1 VLDRQA
7 NRRRGRAA
15 GRPITMRDIANATG
29 LSQSTVSRVL
39 SGAVSPVTI
48 GEQTRARVT
57 EVARKLGYSP
67 NPLARGLRGA
77 GTMLLGVIVR
87 EITDLFMAGA
97 VEAISVEAARH
108 DYNIVLG
115 HAHSRADE
123 AIALHA
129 VLETRHCDAL
139 LLLGDMS
146 DQPRLIE
153 DLREAQVPVVALW
166 QGSAL
171 DGIRTVNV
179 DNRAGVEA
187 ALDHLIALGHRRI
200 GLIAGGR
207 LGDIRQR
214 RSAFLDHM
222 QAALGD
228 TPLAVVADVE
238 PNDPEAGARGLDML
252 MDVAEPP
259 SAVMM
264 TTDAVAIGALHA
276 AHARGLRVPDDVSIV
291 GFDDIFLS
299 RFTIPP
305 LTTVHMPTAEM
316 AAAAVRAAIEEATGI
331 SGPPSSDGDDG
342 VGSLET
348 HVMRP
353 WLVIRGSTARTEVA

>member
-1 VLDRQA
+1 
-7 NRRRGRAA
+7 
-15 GRPITMRDIANATG
+15 MRDIAKATG

-48 GEQTRARVT
+48 GEETRLRVT
-57 EVARKLGYSP
+57 EVARQLGYSP

-146 DQPRLIE
+146 DQPRLID
-153 DLREAQVPVVALW
+153 DLRDAQIPVVALW
-166 QGSAL
+166 QGSSL

-179 DNRAGVEA
+179 DNRAGVVA
-187 ALDHLIALGHRRI
+187 ALDHLVGLGHRRI

-207 LGDIRQR
+207 LGDIQQR
-214 RSAFLDHM
+214 RSAFLDHT

-228 TPLAVVADVE
+228 GSSAVVADVE
-238 PNDPEAGARGLDML
+238 PNNPEAGARGLDML
-252 MDVAEPP
+252 MDVADPP
-259 SAVMM
+259 SAVMT
-264 TTDAVAIGALHA
+264 TTDALAIGALHA
-276 AHARGLRVPDDVSIV
+276 AHARGLRVPNDLSIV
-291 GFDDIFLS
+291 GFDDIYLS

-316 AAAAVRAAIEEATGI
+316 AAVAVGIAIAQATGANG
-331 SGPPSSDGDDG
+331 SPALEGDN
-342 VGSLET
+342 GSRNQATNVLP
-348 HVMRP
+348 P
-353 WLVIRGSTARTEVA
+353 WLVIRGSTTPIEVA

>member
-1 VLDRQA
+1 
-7 NRRRGRAA
+7 
-15 GRPITMRDIANATG
+15 MRDIAKATG

-57 EVARKLGYSP
+57 EVARQLGYSP

-97 VEAISVEAARH
+97 VDAISVEAARH

-146 DQPRLIE
+146 DQPRLID

-166 QGSAL
+166 QGSSL

-179 DNRAGVEA
+179 DNHAGVVA
-187 ALDHLIALGHRRI
+187 ALDHLIGLGHRRI

-222 QAALGD
+222 HAALGD
-228 TPLAVVADVE
+228 GSAAMIADVE

-252 MDVAEPP
+252 MDLADPP
-259 SAVMM
+259 SAVMT
-264 TTDAVAIGALHA
+264 TTDALAIGALHA
-276 AHARGLRVPDDVSIV
+276 AHARGLRVPSGLSIV

-316 AAAAVRAAIEEATGI
+316 AAVAVRVAIEEATGTNG
-331 SGPPSSDGDDG
+331 SRASDGDN
-342 VGSLET
+342 GSGARATNVLS
-348 HVMRP
+348 P
-353 WLVIRGSTARTEVA
+353 SLVIRGSTAPVEVA

>member
-1 VLDRQA
+1 
-7 NRRRGRAA
+7 
-15 GRPITMRDIANATG
+15 MRDIANATG

-39 SGAVSPVTI
+39 SGAPSPVTI
-48 GEQTRARVT
+48 GEQTRERVT
-57 EVARKLGYSP
+57 QVARQLGYSP

-77 GTMLLGVIVR
+77 RTMLLGVIVR

-97 VEAISVEAARH
+97 VDAISVEAAGH

-146 DQPRLIE
+146 DQPRLID
-153 DLREAQVPVVALW
+153 DLRDAQVPVVALW

-187 ALDHLIALGHRRI
+187 ALGHLTALGHRRI
-200 GLIAGGR
+200 GLIAGGQ

-214 RSAFLDHM
+214 RSAFLDQM
-222 QAALGD
+222 RTLGD
-228 TPLAVVADVE
+228 ASSAVVADVE
-238 PNDPEAGARGLDML
+238 PNDPDAGARGLDTL
-252 MDVAEPP
+252 MDLPAAP
-259 SAVMM
+259 SAVIT
-264 TTDAVAIGALHA
+264 TTDALAIGALYA
-276 AHARGLRVPDDVSIV
+276 AHARGLHVPNDLSIV
-291 GFDDIFLS
+291 GFDDILLA

-316 AAAAVRAAIEEATGI
+316 AALAVQVAIGDVAG
-331 SGPPSSDGDDG
+331 SDGDRRG
-342 VGSLET
+342 A
-348 HVMRP
+348 HVVRP
-353 WLVIRGSTARTEVA
+353 SLVIRESTAAVPMA

>member
-1 VLDRQA
+1 
-7 NRRRGRAA
+7 
-15 GRPITMRDIANATG
+15 MRDIANATG

-48 GEQTRARVT
+48 GEETRARVT
-57 EVARKLGYSP
+57 EVARQLGYSP
-67 NPLARGLRGA
+67 NPLARGLRGG

-123 AIALHA
+123 AIALHH

-146 DQPRLIE
+146 DQPRLID

-166 QGSAL
+166 QGLAL

-179 DNRAGVEA
+179 DNRVGVDA
-187 ALDHLIALGHRRI
+187 ALEHLIDQGHRRI
-200 GLIAGGR
+200 GLIAGGQ

-214 RSAFLDHM
+214 RSAFVDHM
-222 QAALGD
+222 NAALGD
-228 TPLAVVADVE
+228 GSSPLVADVE
-238 PNDPEAGARGLDML
+238 PNDPDAGAQGLDML
-252 MDVAEPP
+252 MDVADAPT
-259 SAVMM
+259 AVMT
-264 TTDAVAIGALHA
+264 TTDALAIGALHA
-276 AHARGLRVPDDVSIV
+276 AHARGIRVPNDISVV
-291 GFDDIFLS
+291 GFDDIYLA

-316 AAAAVRAAIEEATGI
+316 AAMAVRVAIEGGAGAD
-331 SGPPSSDGDDG
+331 GSDGNRGDG
-342 VGSLET
+342 HRLANV
-348 HVMRP
+348 VRP
-353 WLVIRGSTARTEVA
+353 WLVIRDSTASVAAASGG

>member
-1 VLDRQA
+1 
-7 NRRRGRAA
+7 
-15 GRPITMRDIANATG
+15 MRDIANATG

-39 SGAVSPVTI
+39 SGAPSPVTI
-48 GEQTRARVT
+48 GEKTRERVT
-57 EVARKLGYSP
+57 QVARQLGYSP

-77 GTMLLGVIVR
+77 RTMLLGVIVR

-97 VEAISVEAARH
+97 VDAISVEAAGR

-139 LLLGDMS
+139 LLLGDMR
-146 DQPRLIE
+146 DQPRLLD

-166 QGSAL
+166 QGSTL

-187 ALDHLIALGHRRI
+187 ALDHLTAHGHRRI
-200 GLIAGGR
+200 GLIAGGQ

-214 RSAFLDHM
+214 RSAFLHYM
-222 QAALGD
+222 RALGD
-228 TPLAVVADVE
+228 ASSAVVADVE
-238 PNDPEAGARGLDML
+238 PNDPDAGARGLDTL
-252 MDVAEPP
+252 MDLPDAP
-259 SAVMM
+259 SAVMT
-264 TTDAVAIGALHA
+264 TTDALAIGALHA
-276 AHARGLRVPDDVSIV
+276 AHARGLRVPNDLSIV
-291 GFDDIFLS
+291 GFDDILLA
-299 RFTIPP
+299 RFTIPR

-316 AAAAVRAAIEEATGI
+316 AALAVQVAIEDAAG
-331 SGPPSSDGDDG
+331 SDGDLRG
-342 VGSLET
+342 A
-348 HVMRP
+348 HVVRP
-353 WLVIRGSTARTEVA
+353 WLVIRDSTAAVPVA